1 MVSAMNRCDKWDY
14 IGMGLAALL
23 AVMWVAHFVLPAP
36 PPEPPD
42 ATATAPQMPFPQPP
56 GNGLPTL
63 PGAGLPGV
71 K

>member
-1 MVSAMNRCDKWDY
+1 MVGAMSRYDRWDY

-36 PPEPPD
+36 PPEPLD
-42 ATATAPQMPFPQPP
+42 TTAPAPQLPFPQTP
-56 GNGLPTL
+56 GQGLPTL